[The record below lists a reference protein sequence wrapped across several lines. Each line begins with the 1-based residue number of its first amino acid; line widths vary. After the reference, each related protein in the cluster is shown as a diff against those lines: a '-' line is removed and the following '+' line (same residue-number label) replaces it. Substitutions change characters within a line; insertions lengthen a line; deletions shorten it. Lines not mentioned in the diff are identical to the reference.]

1 MTASVGRPLRRR
13 SVPRSG
19 ARIAAGSLYVATI
32 TTLAA
37 LAAWP
42 IYRSLA
48 FLILV
53 IAAVVAGAAIAA
65 TARALRWPGWLTGLV
80 AFGSLMV
87 LGVPV
92 AVPSRMT
99 SLPDAVAGLG
109 EVLFGS
115 ITAWKDLL
123 TVELPA
129 GAYRNLLVPA
139 LIVFLFGVTT
149 ALLLAWRRPPMSA
162 LAVLV
167 GLGMVTFGLL
177 FGRTNVSAT
186 VELGPLTLAA
196 PLETA
201 IGALSLVASLVWLSW
216 QTYAERSR
224 ALRRAASASGVRMSR
239 SRGASDARRMA
250 LGAGMIAVSVAAAAA
265 IVPAVAQGAERTVLR
280 SGVGPE
286 TALTSAISPLT
297 EYRTNFTEP
306 RSNAVLFRVDTGD
319 GVSASDG
326 GSGATRVRLATLSHY
341 DGETFRA
348 VDPRGEVDAGRY
360 VRVPARLDAG
370 EGTPLTADIRIG
382 QLTGI
387 WLPTLGRVQSIDFG
401 GTRAS
406 GLADSFYY
414 SSDAWGG
421 VQVSEG
427 GVRAGDVYTITAVAP
442 QTVDLTLI
450 AAPGAPAGAVESPE
464 SLQRWVA
471 EHVEGSGGAALAGLV
486 ELLRERGYLS
496 HAVSVDPE
504 SPPTWLTEIPGYAFE
519 SSASGHSLAR
529 IDALFR
535 ALLDRE
541 AEVGEDDLPL
551 VAAVGDD
558 EQFSVAVALIAR
570 ELGFPARV
578 VVGARL
584 ASDDGLRTCD
594 AGACRGGDIVAWTEV
609 QSDAGDW
616 VAIDVTPQSTVAPQT
631 DLTRQR
637 DPQNETEVRPENA
650 EEVVPPDPVQQDAPA
665 NDDRDDGTPVD
676 LSGLWAVL
684 RVSGIVVV
692 IAALLLGPFVV
703 VLAAKAL
710 RRRSRR
716 HGDDPTAR
724 VVAGWEEYVDA
735 AVDHGRPAPR
745 TQTREE
751 TAAEYAT
758 PRALSLADRA
768 DRAVFAAGA
777 VTPAES
783 DEFWRIVEEE
793 RRFFSTRETVWRSVI
808 AAVSLRSFTREI
820 SPKSAPPGAPRR
832 QERRTRRRDGDSRSS

>member
-1 MTASVGRPLRRR
+1 MTARVGRPLRRR
-13 SVPRSG
+13 RGTRSG

-32 TTLAA
+32 TVLAA
-37 LAAWP
+37 VAAWP

-53 IAAVVAGAAIAA
+53 LAAVVVGAAIAT

-99 SLPDAVAGLG
+99 SLPEAVAGLG

-139 LIVFLFGVTT
+139 LIVFLFGITA
-149 ALLLAWRRPPMSA
+149 ALLLAWRRPPTSA
-162 LAVLV
+162 LAVPV
-167 GLGMVTFGLL
+167 GLGMVAFGLL
-177 FGRTNVSAT
+177 FGRTNVSAPL
-186 VELGPLTLAA
+186 EIGPLTLAA
-196 PLETA
+196 PVETM

-224 ALRRAASASGVRMSR
+224 ALRRAASASGVRLSR
-239 SRGASDARRMA
+239 SRGASDVRRMA
-250 LGAGMIAVSVAAAAA
+250 LGAGMIAISVAAATA

-297 EYRTNFTEP
+297 EYRANFAEP
-306 RSNAVLFRVDTGD
+306 RSDAVLFRVDAGE
-319 GVSASDG
+319 GVPADDR
-326 GSGATRVRLATLSHY
+326 GSHATRVRLATLSYY
-341 DGETFRA
+341 DGESFRA

-360 VRVPARLDAG
+360 LRVPARLNAG
-370 EGTPLTADIRIG
+370 AGAPVTAHIRIG

-401 GTRAS
+401 GTRS
-406 GLADSFYY
+406 GALADSFYY
-414 SSDAWGG
+414 SSEAWGG

-427 GVRAGDVYTITAVAP
+427 GLRAGDAYAVTAVAP
-442 QTVDLTLI
+442 EAVDLSLVD
-450 AAPGAPAGAVESPE
+450 APGVPAGAVEPPE

-541 AEVGEDDLPL
+541 AEVGDADLPL

-609 QSDAGDW
+609 QSDAGEW
-616 VAIDVTPQSTVAPQT
+616 IPIDVTPQSAIAPET
-631 DLTRQR
+631 DLTLQR

-665 NDDRDDGTPVD
+665 NVAQDDEAPAD
-676 LSGLWAVL
+676 LSGLLAAL
-684 RVSGIVVV
+684 RVSGIVLVV
-692 IAALLLGPFVV
+692 AALLLGPFAVV
-703 VLAAKAL
+703 VAAKAL

-716 HGDDPTAR
+716 RGDDPTAR

-735 AVDHGRPAPR
+735 AVDHGRPVPR

-751 TAAEYAT
+751 TASEYGT
-758 PRALSLADRA
+758 PRALLLADRA
-768 DRAVFAAGA
+768 DRAVFAVDAA
-777 VTPAES
+777 TPAES
-783 DEFWRIVEEE
+783 DEFWRIVDEE
-793 RRFFSTRETVWRSVI
+793 RRLFSAGETVWRSVI

-820 SPKSAPPGAPRR
+820 SPKSAPSGAPRR
-832 QERRTRRRDGDSRSS
+832 QERRTRRRDGGSRPS